1 VPSALAGAFPTNGLG
16 KGPLGMHDGGDR
28 TWSARDS
35 PHARKGDVMATG
47 KIKRMVQERGFGFI
61 SADDGREIF
70 FHRSG
75 VEGTTFEALR
85 EGLRVA
91 FDVEKGQKGPRAVHV
106 HLSEAAQLT

>member
-1 VPSALAGAFPTNGLG
+1 MLPSQTGSAVGQACQCREQSAQGKPRNG
-16 KGPLGMHDGGDR
+16 KEHI
-28 TWSARDS
+28 
-35 PHARKGDVMATG
+35 MATG
-47 KIKRMVQERGFGFI
+47 KVKRLVQERGFGFI

-85 EGLRVA
+85 EGQRVS

-106 HLSEAAQLT
+106 QAADG

>member
-1 VPSALAGAFPTNGLG
+1 
-16 KGPLGMHDGGDR
+16 
-28 TWSARDS
+28 
-35 PHARKGDVMATG
+35 MATG
-47 KIKRMVQERGFGFI
+47 KVKRLVQERGFGFI

-85 EGLRVA
+85 EGQRVA

-106 HLSEAAQLT
+106 QAADATQPS